1 MITRTGHNI
10 TLYVHFRSCMFLI
23 PRIKNDCFVVMLTFT
38 FFTVILQER
47 YHEYSK
53 GLLHCHPYL
62 GSISEATSFRS
73 QAKTLISLLFI
84 VFYPCNILII
94 YLYSNKLHS
103 IDIFFYKQHIKIF
116 VLSKTLKT
124 SPTCFGHY
132 LTIVREILYLS

>member
-38 FFTVILQER
+38 FTFFTVIVQER

-103 IDIFFYKQHIKIF
+103 IDIFFINN
-116 VLSKTLKT
+116 TLK
-124 SPTCFGHY
+124 Y
-132 LTIVREILYLS
+132 LYCLKLKKLLLHVSVIT